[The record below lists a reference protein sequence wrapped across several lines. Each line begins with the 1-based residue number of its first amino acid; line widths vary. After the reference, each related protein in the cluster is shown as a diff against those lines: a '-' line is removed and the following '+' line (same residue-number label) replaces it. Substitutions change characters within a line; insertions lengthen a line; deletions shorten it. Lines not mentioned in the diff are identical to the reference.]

1 MKEERKAEAEN
12 CDRELSP
19 EEILERAKKENEKNG
34 DERERGKIQWC
45 NYAGYVAI
53 ALSCVVVM
61 IVLTVIN
68 GKAPTAVM
76 ASLFTGIAAQTV
88 VQACVCR
95 KKVRVVSAVCA
106 ALITAGALLYWAL
119 WILELCEVSI

>member
-1 MKEERKAEAEN
+1 MEEREEGAPE
-12 CDRELSP
+12 ELSP

-76 ASLFTGIAAQTV
+76 AILFTGIAAQNI
-88 VQACVCR
+88 VQACVNKQ
-95 KKVRVVSAVCA
+95 KKTKTVFIVCA
-106 ALITAGALLYWAL
+106 VLITAGTAVYWVL
-119 WILELCEVSI
+119 WILGLCGVAL